1 MSDFRKHLNE
11 NLQDEEFKKE
21 WDKLELRYAVI
32 KQLIKIRNT
41 YNLSQAQLAEK
52 LNTTQAVISR
62 IENGTVNIG
71 IDFIDK
77 LAKAFN
83 KRVEINLVQL

>member
-1 MSDFRKHLNE
+1 MSDLQKYLNE
-11 NLQDEEFKKE
+11 SLKDEEFKEE

-62 IENGTVNIG
+62 IENVTVNIG
-71 IDFIDK
+71 IDFIER

-83 KRVEINLVQL
+83 KRVEINLV

>member
-1 MSDFRKHLNE
+1 MSDLQKHLE
-11 NLQDEEFKKE
+11 ESLKDGEFKKE

-32 KQLIKIRNT
+32 KQLIKIRNS

-83 KRVEINLVQL
+83 KRVEINLV

>member
-1 MSDFRKHLNE
+1 MDDLDRLLNKKLKE
-11 NLQDEEFKKE
+11 PEFKKE

-32 KQLIKIRNT
+32 RQLIKIRNT

-52 LNTTQAVISR
+52 LNTTQSVISR

-71 IDFIDK
+71 IDFLDRLARAFDK
-77 LAKAFN
+77 K
-83 KRVEINLVQL
+83 VEIRLV

>member
-1 MSDFRKHLNE
+1 MSDLKKHLKE
-11 NLQDEEFKKE
+11 SLKDPEFKEE

-32 KQLIKIRNT
+32 KQLIKIRNS

-71 IDFIDK
+71 IDFIER
-77 LAKAFN
+77 LAKAFD
-83 KRVEINLVQL
+83 KKIEFRLV

>member
-1 MSDFRKHLNE
+1 MSDFKKHLNE
-11 NLQDEEFKKE
+11 KLQDPEFKKE
-21 WDKLELRYAVI
+21 WENLELRYAVI
-32 KQLIKIRNT
+32 KQLIKLRNS

-83 KRVEINLVQL
+83 KRVEINLV

>member
-11 NLQDEEFKKE
+11 KLKDEKFKKE
-21 WDKLELRYAVI
+21 WDDLELRYVVI
-32 KQLIKIRNT
+32 KQLIKLRNN

-71 IDFIDK
+71 IDFLER

-83 KRVEINLVQL
+83 KRVKINIV

>member
-1 MSDFRKHLNE
+1 MSDLQRYLDKQ
-11 NLQDEEFKKE
+11 LQDPEFKKE

-32 KQLIKIRNT
+32 KQLLKIRNA
-41 YNLSQAQLAEK
+41 YNLSQSQLAEK
-52 LNTTQAVISR
+52 LNTTQSVISR

-77 LAKAFN
+77 LAKAFD
-83 KRVEINLVQL
+83 KKVEIKFS

>member
-11 NLQDEEFKKE
+11 KLEDEDFKKE
-21 WDKLELRYAVI
+21 WDNLELRYSVI

-41 YNLSQAQLAEK
+41 YDLSQAQLAEK

-83 KRVEINLVQL
+83 KRVEINLI

>member
-1 MSDFRKHLNE
+1 MSDFRKQLE
-11 NLQDEEFKKE
+11 EELKDEEFKKE

-71 IDFIDK
+71 IDFIER
-77 LAKAFN
+77 LAKAFD
-83 KRVEINLVQL
+83 KKIEFRLV

>member
-1 MSDFRKHLNE
+1 MSDFRKQL
-11 NLQDEEFKKE
+11 EEELKDPNFKKE

-32 KQLIKIRNT
+32 KQLISIRNS

-71 IDFIDK
+71 IDFIEK
-77 LAKAFN
+77 LARAFN
-83 KRVEINLVQL
+83 KKVELKLV

>member
-11 NLQDEEFKKE
+11 KLQDPEFKKE
-21 WDKLELRYAVI
+21 WDNLELRYTVI
-32 KQLIKIRNT
+32 KQLIKLRNS

-83 KRVEINLVQL
+83 KRVEINLV

>member
-1 MSDFRKHLNE
+1 MSDFRKQL
-11 NLQDEEFKKE
+11 EEELRDPKFKEE
-21 WDKLELRYAVI
+21 WDNLELRYAVI
-32 KQLIKIRNT
+32 KQLIKIRNN

-83 KRVEINLVQL
+83 KRVEINLV

>member
-1 MSDFRKHLNE
+1 MDDLDRLLDKKLKE
-11 NLQDEEFKKE
+11 PEFKKE

-32 KQLIKIRNT
+32 RQLIKIRNT

-52 LNTTQAVISR
+52 LNTTQSVISR

-71 IDFIDK
+71 IDFLDK
-77 LAKAFN
+77 LARAFD
-83 KRVEINLVQL
+83 KRVEIRLV

>member
-1 MSDFRKHLNE
+1 MSDLQKHLE
-11 NLQDEEFKKE
+11 ESLKDEEFKQE
-21 WDKLELRYAVI
+21 WDKLELRYSVI
-32 KQLIKIRNT
+32 TQLIKIRKT

-71 IDFIDK
+71 IDFIEK
-77 LAKAFN
+77 LAKAFD
-83 KRVEINLVQL
+83 KKIEFRLV

>member
-1 MSDFRKHLNE
+1 MSD
-11 NLQDEEFKKE
+11 LQRYLGKQLEDPEFKKE

-32 KQLIKIRNT
+32 KQLLKIRNT
-41 YNLSQAQLAEK
+41 YNLSQVELAKK
-52 LNTTQAVISR
+52 LNTTQSVISR

-77 LAKAFN
+77 LARAFD
-83 KRVEINLVQL
+83 KKVEIRFS

>member
-1 MSDFRKHLNE
+1 MDDLDRLLNKK
-11 NLQDEEFKKE
+11 LKDPEFKKE

-32 KQLIKIRNT
+32 KQLIKLRNA

-62 IENGTVNIG
+62 IENGSVNIG
-71 IDFIDK
+71 IDFLDK
-77 LAKAFN
+77 LAKAFD
-83 KRVEINLVQL
+83 KKVEIKLI

>member
-1 MSDFRKHLNE
+1 MSDLQKHLE
-11 NLQDEEFKKE
+11 ESLKDDEFKKE
-21 WDKLELRYAVI
+21 WDKLDLRYAVI

-83 KRVEINLVQL
+83 KRVEINLV